1 MVVFNIISM
10 TTLYMNQTNKQTNKH
25 KLEIFTLDENH
36 LTFSFS
42 FQTQSDRQS
51 FSPVLELHPDDEV
64 DDAERLEDVLV
75 EEPQLVIEV
84 LGGQV
89 TVVRHRLG
97 AEPVVLG

>member
-1 MVVFNIISM
+1 M
-10 TTLYMNQTNKQTNKH
+10 L
-25 KLEIFTLDENH
+25 TLDENYFA
-36 LTFSFS
+36 FSFL
-42 FQTQSDRQS
+42 FQTQSGRQS
-51 FSPVLELHPDDEV
+51 FSPVLELHTDDEV
-64 DDAERLEDVLV
+64 DDAKRLEDVLV